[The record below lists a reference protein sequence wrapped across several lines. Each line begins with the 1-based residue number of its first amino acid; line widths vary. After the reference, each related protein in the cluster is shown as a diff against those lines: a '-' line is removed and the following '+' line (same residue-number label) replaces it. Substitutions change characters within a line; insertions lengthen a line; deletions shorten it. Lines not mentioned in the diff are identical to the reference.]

1 MSVPPRVQAQ
11 SFGAL
16 LKHWRSQRGW
26 SQLELACQS
35 EVSQRHISFLES
47 GRSQPSRAM
56 VLHLAARLA
65 VPLRQQNVMLSA
77 AGFAPLYS
85 EHDLSGPELAPIQQ
99 AIDFMLHQQ
108 EPYPA
113 LVIDRYWTLLQ
124 ANRGA
129 LWLMGWL
136 MGDRLSPLEQPLN
149 MMRLMIQAQGLRP
162 YVENWEAIAVS
173 LVQRLQQEAQSE
185 GPDSPTAHL
194 LQELKEELH
203 DVSIASAPAAA
214 GNPWPVLPVTF
225 VKAGQRLSFF
235 TIISTLGTPRD
246 ITLQELRIESLF
258 PADTAT
264 AKLMESAQ
272 GLSSPF
278 V

>member
-1 MSVPPRVQAQ
+1 M
-11 SFGAL
+11 

-85 EHDLSGPELAPIQQ
+85 EHDLSAPELAPIQQ

-136 MGDRLSPLEQPLN
+136 MGDRLSLLEQPLN

-162 YVENWEAIAVS
+162 YVENWAPIAVS

-185 GPDSPTAHL
+185 GPDGPTAQL